1 MLDYIFMRGFS
12 GIFRELMNNP
22 MDIFLENIE
31 INIASIG
38 LVIFITYFWPI
49 IRHMLIFFVVGGIYK
64 TRECPG
70 IGSMLYLIIYIL
82 NNQILNKIIL
92 WFKNM
97 GVEFIAVVFCSV
109 CIIEFLLLRKLRK
122 KIKGTRVS
130 K

>member
-1 MLDYIFMRGFS
+1 MSDYIFMREFS
-12 GIFRELMNNP
+12 GIYRELMNNP

-49 IRHMLIFFVVGGIYK
+49 IRYTLTFFVVGGIYK
-64 TRECPG
+64 TRECPV
-70 IGSMLYLIIYIL
+70 IGSLLYLIIYIL
-82 NNQILNKIIL
+82 NNQILNKTIL

-122 KIKGTRVS
+122 KIKGTIY
-130 K
+130 

>member
-1 MLDYIFMRGFS
+1 MSDYIFMRGFS

-31 INIASIG
+31 VNIASIG

-49 IRHMLIFFVVGGIYK
+49 IRYTLTFFVVGGIYK
-64 TRECPG
+64 TRECPV

-109 CIIEFLLLRKLRK
+109 CIIEYLLLRKLRK
-122 KIKGTRVS
+122 KIKGTIY
-130 K
+130 